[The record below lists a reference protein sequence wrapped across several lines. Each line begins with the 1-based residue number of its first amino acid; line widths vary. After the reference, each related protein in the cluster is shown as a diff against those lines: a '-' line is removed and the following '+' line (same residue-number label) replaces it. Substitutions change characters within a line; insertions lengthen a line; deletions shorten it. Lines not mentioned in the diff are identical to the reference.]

1 MSFVFV
7 SLHTFSGFT
16 AASQTSVIADTTF
29 PSLSTGGENR
39 GQACRQGMNA
49 ASSPTSIMTMTEK
62 RDGGAEFPAPLFL
75 HRQK

>member
-1 MSFVFV
+1 MSK
-7 SLHTFSGFT
+7 SGYSRSGLFGT
-16 AASQTSVIADTTF
+16 INHYDSH
-29 PSLSTGGENR
+29 

-62 RDGGAEFPAPLFL
+62 GDGGAEFPAPLFL

>member
-39 GQACRQGMNA
+39 GQACRQGRNA
-49 ASSPTSIMTMTEK
+49 ASSPT
-62 RDGGAEFPAPLFL
+62 LNN
-75 HRQK
+75 